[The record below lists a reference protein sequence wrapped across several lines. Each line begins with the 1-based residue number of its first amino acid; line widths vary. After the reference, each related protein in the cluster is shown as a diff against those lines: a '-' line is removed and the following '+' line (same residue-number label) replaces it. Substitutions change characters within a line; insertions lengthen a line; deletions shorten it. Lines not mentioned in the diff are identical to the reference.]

1 MGVYRGADFWVGY
14 LSHTVAVAATLD
26 RPQAVLKNA
35 IGEFLAEHPDPVLV
49 QAVKST
55 LKEKP

>member
-1 MGVYRGADFWVGY
+1 MAVYRGADFWVGY

-35 IGEFLAEHPDPVLV
+35 IGEFLAEHPDPRLV
-49 QAVKST
+49 PDLKVT
-55 LKEKP
+55 LKEKT